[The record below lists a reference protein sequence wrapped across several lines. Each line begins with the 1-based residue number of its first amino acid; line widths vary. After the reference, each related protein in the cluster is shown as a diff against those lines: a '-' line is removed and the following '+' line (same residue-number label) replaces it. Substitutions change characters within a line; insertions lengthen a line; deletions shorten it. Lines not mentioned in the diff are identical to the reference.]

1 MSEKIF
7 YFAYGSNVSE
17 IRMKKRLSRDGE
29 GFYKRVAGTLKGKE
43 LVFNKISRKNRA
55 QGYPNLVDNENSYVE
70 GVLYEI
76 TIEGLF
82 SLDGFEMYPHYYRR
96 ELVEVES
103 EKLGKIE
110 AWVYIANPA
119 KTADGL
125 KPAKDYIEFM
135 LQGDDLLSKE
145 YIEKIRKFETY
156 N

>member
-29 GFYKRVAGTLKGKE
+29 GFSKRFAGILKGKE
-43 LVFNKISRKNRA
+43 FIFNKISRKNRA
-55 QGYPNLVDNENSYVE
+55 QGYPNLVDNKDSFVE
-70 GVLYEI
+70 GVVYEI
-76 TIEGLF
+76 TMDGLF

-96 ELVEVES
+96 ELIEVES
-103 EKLGKIE
+103 ERFGTIE

-119 KTADGL
+119 KTGDGL
-125 KPAKDYIEFM
+125 KPAKEYIEFM
-135 LQGDDLLSKE
+135 LQGDDLLSSE
-145 YIEKIRKFETY
+145 YIEKIKNFETY